1 MYGAGIYSGSYTET
15 CLATWFN
22 DFEDD
27 VKLKKWELK
36 VTDKGFFRLR
46 KYFQKGK
53 QEYFSFNIKKFV
65 AIDYLGT
72 EESGMLI
79 LRTGDADV
87 IVQTYNDPA
96 GNIDSMSNSL
106 KIPVKN
112 INVNRLD
119 SLTQDLM
126 QIKMELK

>member
-1 MYGAGIYSGSYTET
+1 
-15 CLATWFN
+15 
-22 DFEDD
+22 
-27 VKLKKWELK
+27 
-36 VTDKGFFRLR
+36 
-46 KYFQKGK
+46 
-53 QEYFSFNIKKFV
+53 
-65 AIDYLGT
+65 LGT